1 MRPHQTALLLA
12 ALVSIVGFFVPVVGA
27 ALLPLRYL
35 NTHLHEL
42 GHALVAIGTGGA
54 IERILVFG
62 DGSGVTPVAGGFLP
76 LVASAGYLGAAAAGA
91 AIVWAMRSERGART
105 ALGVTGFALAAS
117 LALFVRGDL
126 VGVVSGA
133 LWAVA
138 LLVAA
143 RTLRGSTLLFVT
155 GLIGLQQG
163 LNALRSLLELLQIAA
178 SSETHSDALLM
189 QQTTRVPAFVWA
201 GVWGACGLAVVAL
214 TVRRAWGPLPAS
226 RRAGRRTAAR

>member
-1 MRPHQTALLLA
+1 
-12 ALVSIVGFFVPVVGA
+12 
-27 ALLPLRYL
+27 
-35 NTHLHEL
+35 
-42 GHALVAIGTGGA
+42 
-54 IERILVFG
+54 
-62 DGSGVTPVAGGFLP
+62 
-76 LVASAGYLGAAAAGA
+76 
-91 AIVWAMRSERGART
+91 MRSERGART

-117 LALFVRGDL
+117 LVLFVRGDL

-189 QQTTRVPAFVWA
+189 QQATRVPAFVWA
-201 GVWGACGLAVVAL
+201 GVWGACGLAVVAF